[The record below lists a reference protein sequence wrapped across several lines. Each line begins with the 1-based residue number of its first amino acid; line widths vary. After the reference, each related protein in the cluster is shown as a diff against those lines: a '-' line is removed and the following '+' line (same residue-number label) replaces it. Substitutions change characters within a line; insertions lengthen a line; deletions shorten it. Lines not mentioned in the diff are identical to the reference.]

1 MFLLCSNHEMN
12 KATTRIETASGASPA
27 NEAHVALLSALVT
40 LCGEFARGFQEAGV
54 AALKAGQFEQACK
67 AETRFSRLVTGVRRG
82 VALMAR
88 LEEERA
94 EALQAAEQDRDDRQA
109 EMAERRR
116 QVAQGVTRAIAAAAP
131 DDADKR
137 ERLTSDLWSRLSG
150 DHPDRIDVD
159 LKDRALPIEA
169 LIRSLCRALGIRP
182 DRAALA
188 EATEMAIATPPP
200 FRPDRPLPGD
210 PPDIDPPDT
219 DPPETNLSGTD
230 PAAPPGG
237 DATAAEAGRR
247 ETEAW
252 RRLHAVLLLHRES
265 G

>member
-1 MFLLCSNHEMN
+1 MN
-12 KATTRIETASGASPA
+12 NATPRIETASDASPA
-27 NEAHVALLSALVT
+27 NEGYVALLSALVT

-54 AALKAGQFEQACK
+54 AALKAGRFEQACK

-82 VALMAR
+82 IALMAR
-88 LEEERA
+88 LKEEQA
-94 EALQAAEQDRDDRQA
+94 EALQAAEQGRDDRLA
-109 EMAERRR
+109 EVADRRR

-137 ERLTSDLWSRLSG
+137 ERLTSELWSRLSG
-150 DHPDRIDVD
+150 DHPDRIDID

-169 LIRSLCRALGIRP
+169 LIRSLCRALGLRP

-188 EATEMAIATPPP
+188 EAAEAALAPGAATATAPPP
-200 FRPDRPLPGD
+200 FRPARPLPAD

-219 DPPETNLSGTD
+219 DPPDTD
-230 PAAPPGG
+230 DLCDIDPPKMAGG
-237 DATAAEAGRR
+237 NATAVEAHHRKA
-247 ETEAW
+247 EAW
-252 RRLHAVLLLHRES
+252 RRLHAALRIRRES

>member
-1 MFLLCSNHEMN
+1 MFLLCSNYEMD
-12 KATTRIETASGASPA
+12 KATTRIETAPDASPA
-27 NEAHVALLSALVT
+27 TEAHFALLSALVT
-40 LCGEFARGFQEAGV
+40 LAGEFARGFQEAGV
-54 AALKAGQFEQACK
+54 AALKAGQFDQACK
-67 AETRFSRLVTGVRRG
+67 AETRFSRLFLAVRRG

-88 LEEERA
+88 LEQERA
-94 EALQAAEQDRDDRQA
+94 EALQAAEQDRDDWQA

-116 QVAQGVTRAIAAAAP
+116 QVADGVTHAIAAAEP

-137 ERLTSDLWSRLSG
+137 ERLTSELWSRLSG
-150 DHPDRIDVD
+150 DHPDRIDAD

-188 EATEMAIATPPP
+188 EAAERAVATPPP
-200 FRPDRPLPGD
+200 FRSARPLPDD

-219 DPPETNLSGTD
+219 DPPDTDLSDTD
-230 PAAPPGG
+230 PAAPSGG
-237 DATAAEAGRR
+237 DTAAAEARRR